1 MTTDDK
7 PTQATILHVDMDA
20 FFASVA
26 EKDNPELK
34 GKAVVIGMGTRG
46 VVSAANYEARKF
58 GIHSAMP
65 VGQARRLAPHAIFL
79 PVDMARYQE
88 VSGHIMEIFESF
100 TPNVEP
106 VSVDEAF
113 LDVTGAKKLLGTGPE
128 IAAAIRAKVEAQEGI
143 TCSVGIA
150 PSKFIAKLASTHC
163 KPNGMLEITS
173 DRILEFLH
181 PLPISAMWGVGPKT
195 AEVLER
201 LGLRTIEDIAK
212 LPRTTLIRAVGEAAG
227 ATLHELAWGR
237 DYRDVAPQ
245 DAEKSISA
253 AETFPTDLDNP
264 EEILREY
271 LRLCERATSRL
282 RDKGLFAKT
291 ISIKVRF
298 GDFTTINRSKTLPL
312 PISAMWG
319 VGPKTAEVL
328 ERLGLR
334 TIEDI
339 AKLPRTTLIRAV
351 GEAAGATLHELAWGR
366 DYRDVA
372 PQDAEK
378 SISAAE
384 TFPTDLDNPEEILR
398 EYLRLCERA
407 TSRLRDKGLFAKTIS
422 IKVRFGDFTTINR
435 SKTLPLPI
443 DSTHD
448 VYEVVK
454 GLYEALRIE
463 RARLRLV
470 GVSLENLS
478 EGAPV
483 QMMLGEREKG
493 WREAEGAMDK
503 ARERFGHGSVRPA
516 RLINPSAED
525 SEE

>member
-1 MTTDDK
+1 MS
-7 PTQATILHVDMDA
+7 TILHADMDA
-20 FFASVA
+20 FYASVA
-26 EKDNPELK
+26 ELDHPELR
-34 GKAVVIGMGTRG
+34 GEAVVVGAGARG
-46 VVSAANYEARKF
+46 VVLSANYAARKY
-58 GIHSAMP
+58 GIRAAMP
-65 VGQARRLAPHAIFL
+65 VGRAQRMAPQATFIAPEHH
-79 PVDMARYQE
+79 RYAE
-88 VSGHIMEIFESF
+88 ISGRIMEIFASY
-100 TPNVEP
+100 TPKVEP
-106 VSVDEAF
+106 ISLDEAF
-113 LDVTGAKKLLGTGPE
+113 LDVTGAKKLLGTGRE

-150 PSKFIAKLASTHC
+150 PSKFIAKLASTSC

-227 ATLHELAWGR
+227 STLHELAWGR

-253 AETFPTDLDNP
+253 AETFPTDLENP

-298 GDFTTINRSKTLPL
+298 GDFS
-312 PISAMWG
+312 
-319 VGPKTAEVL
+319 
-328 ERLGLR
+328 
-334 TIEDI
+334 
-339 AKLPRTTLIRAV
+339 
-351 GEAAGATLHELAWGR
+351 
-366 DYRDVA
+366 
-372 PQDAEK
+372 
-378 SISAAE
+378 
-384 TFPTDLDNPEEILR
+384 
-398 EYLRLCERA
+398 
-407 TSRLRDKGLFAKTIS
+407 
-422 IKVRFGDFTTINR
+422 TINR

-454 GLYEALRIE
+454 ALYQGLRIE

-483 QMMLGEREKG
+483 QMILGEREKG

-516 RLINPSAED
+516 RLIKTDDANE
-525 SEE
+525 